1 MNSLGWIV
9 PTYPP
14 RKDFLSKLLAT
25 FESFSHDTDLI
36 VVWSYHRDN
45 FLISETHNNV
55 VHLYL
60 ENHFLQSEIEIFE
73 KTKSIINIK
82 YVFAIIL
89 LYQKYEGLV
98 GTDDEL
104 EFIRSFSGAEI
115 IKKMRKVNHFP
126 TTDIS
131 EQNVKDNVFERV
143 LNECAKLLENKH
155 DQNAIKELT
164 ENYKQ
169 FSWFADIP
177 FYDSELVPNFL
188 EAFGLTDIKD
198 LTKLNYYT
206 FHHILY
212 QYFCVLRGLKNF
224 HCFDWEYKQIGVYNW
239 FECFHLE
246 NAKHLKAK
254 QYQEMFRPL
263 WCSSFKLPSVFE
275 NAICVFHTDRIDTKV
290 SKINL
295 AKHHIKAL
303 IKIYIPNI

>member
-177 FYDSELVPNFL
+177 
-188 EAFGLTDIKD
+188 GLI
-198 LTKLNYYT
+198 
-206 FHHILY
+206 
-212 QYFCVLRGLKNF
+212 
-224 HCFDWEYKQIGVYNW
+224 
-239 FECFHLE
+239 
-246 NAKHLKAK
+246 
-254 QYQEMFRPL
+254 
-263 WCSSFKLPSVFE
+263 
-275 NAICVFHTDRIDTKV
+275 
-290 SKINL
+290 IN
-295 AKHHIKAL
+295 I
-303 IKIYIPNI
+303 